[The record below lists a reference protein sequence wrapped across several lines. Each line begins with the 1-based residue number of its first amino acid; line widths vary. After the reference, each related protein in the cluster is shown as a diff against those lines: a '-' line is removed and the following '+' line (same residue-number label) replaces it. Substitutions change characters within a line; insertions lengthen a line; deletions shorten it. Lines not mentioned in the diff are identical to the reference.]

1 METVTQTANRLIKQ
15 HGESA
20 PAIAAER
27 ASDPKISD
35 GPEMRAFW
43 MNVIVEAKVL
53 LARDL
58 HC

>member
-1 METVTQTANRLIKQ
+1 MQTVTQTANRLIKQ

-20 PAIAAER
+20 PTVAAER
-27 ASDPKISD
+27 ATDPKFSN

-43 MNVIVEAKVL
+43 MNVIIEAKVL